1 MNHRYS
7 SFPIKYGGFQDIR
20 DIHWRA
26 TNSGIVNEL
35 DEIESEWFEDEDG
48 EIIPL
53 ADYLARR
60 E

>member
-7 SFPIKYGGFQDIR
+7 GFPSNYGGFHDIR

-26 TNSGIVNEL
+26 TNNGIDDEL
-35 DEIESEWFEDEDG
+35 DEIESMGFEDEDG

>member
-7 SFPIKYGGFQDIR
+7 DFPSNYGGFQDIR

-26 TNSGIVNEL
+26 TNNGIG
-35 DEIESEWFEDEDG
+35 DEIESMGFEDEEGD
-48 EIIPL
+48 IIPL

>member
-7 SFPIKYGGFQDIR
+7 GFPSNYGGFQDIR

-26 TNSGIVNEL
+26 TNNGIGNDL